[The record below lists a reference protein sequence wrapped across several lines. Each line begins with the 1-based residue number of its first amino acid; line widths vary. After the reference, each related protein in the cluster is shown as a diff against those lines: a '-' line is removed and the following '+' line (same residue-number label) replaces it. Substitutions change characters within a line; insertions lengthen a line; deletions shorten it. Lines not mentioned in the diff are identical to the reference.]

1 MKDLNSKIK
10 MIALDLDGTAL
21 STEKDFSKRT
31 LSSFKMAIDKGVK
44 IIIATGRA
52 EESLPESIYRIEGLR
67 YVITS
72 NGARIL
78 DIIENRVIY
87 ENFIDDEAI
96 DQIHEVLKKH
106 DCNIEVFID
115 GRAYIGKRE
124 YDMVL
129 NGEITTRSKEYV
141 MWSRTPVDDIYA
153 LLLRGR
159 DRVENINVN
168 YTNLEQKALMEGVLK
183 SIENVHLTSSVPL
196 NNELGGKTT
205 SKADALR
212 VLMEREGILK
222 EELMACGDNPN
233 DLEMIKLAGIGIAM
247 DNAEDIVKEQADYV
261 TLSNEEDG
269 VAFVIEKF
277 I

>member
-1 MKDLNSKIK
+1 
-10 MIALDLDGTAL
+10 
-21 STEKDFSKRT
+21 
-31 LSSFKMAIDKGVK
+31 
-44 IIIATGRA
+44 
-52 EESLPESIYRIEGLR
+52 
-67 YVITS
+67 
-72 NGARIL
+72 
-78 DIIENRVIY
+78 
-87 ENFIDDEAI
+87 
-96 DQIHEVLKKH
+96 
-106 DCNIEVFID
+106 
-115 GRAYIGKRE
+115 
-124 YDMVL
+124 
-129 NGEITTRSKEYV
+129 
-141 MWSRTPVDDIYA
+141 
-153 LLLRGR
+153 
-159 DRVENINVN
+159 
-168 YTNLEQKALMEGVLK
+168 MEGVLK